1 MRLIR
6 YCASAAALALLAT
19 AFASPADAQTIRNY
33 GDSDSGGGSSS
44 GSSSDSD
51 SAQPWYPGM
60 AQPEQSSGDDQQAQ
74 PEGEGEGD
82 EEGEG
87 EGEEEDAIGPSH
99 RISVFSGKKSDPNA
113 PRTTLDLAIDQ
124 LYRGVIPG
132 TRDEVAHLARA
143 RESSSSGSNQLTW
156 LGFRPDDEKTR
167 VFFQTARDAD
177 YRIERD
183 KQAHKVVIEL
193 DDTKI
198 AARNFARFIDTSYF
212 KRNVKRV
219 EAKKAGSNKVEITIE
234 LDAFEQPT
242 VRRDGTYVYLD
253 FPHKASDGQGSDEQV
268 AGGSDSQ

>member
-6 YCASAAALALLAT
+6 HCASVAALALLTT
-19 AFASPADAQTIRNY
+19 AFASPADAQTIRTY
-33 GDSDSGGGSSS
+33 GDTDSGGGSSS
-44 GSSSDSD
+44 GSNSNSNSN

-60 AQPEQSSGDDQQAQ
+60 AQPQQSSGDQQQAQ
-74 PEGEGEGD
+74 PKGEGEGG

-87 EGEEEDAIGPSH
+87 EGEDSIGPSH
-99 RISVFSGKKSDPNA
+99 RITVFSGKKSNPNA

-143 RESSSSGSNQLTW
+143 RQAGTSGSNQLTW
-156 LGFRPDDEKTR
+156 LGFRPDDKKTQ

-183 KQAHKVVIEL
+183 KQANKIVIKL

-212 KRNVKRV
+212 NRNVKRV
-219 EAKKAGSNKVEITIE
+219 EAKKSGSNKVEITIE
-234 LDAFEQPT
+234 LNSFEQPT

-253 FPHKASDGQGSDEQV
+253 FPHKASGGEGSDAKV
-268 AGGSDSQ
+268 AGSTDSQ